1 MPRGRP
7 PLGSAHVDSLDGP
20 EESKQRLRVLLD
32 TISGACTIDDACRKL
47 GVSPARLHEMRQQAL
62 AGALAALA
70 PGRPGRP
77 ARQPEPG
84 EERIRELEHELDEAK
99 IDLQA
104 ARTRLLRGDAE
115 IEAERQAIF
124 EPGYAGQQFETAIA
138 QGETLR
144 IERWPCSTPR
154 ATRRSPSR

>member
-20 EESKQRLRVLLD
+20 EELKQRLRVVLD
-32 TISGACTIDDACRKL
+32 VIARACTIEDACCKL
-47 GVSPARLHEMRQQAL
+47 GVCPARLHEMRQQVL

-84 EERIRELEHELDEAK
+84 EERIRELEHELDEAR

-104 ARTRLLRGDAE
+104 ARTRLEIALVMPHVLRSGEDRKKNDT
-115 IEAERQAIF
+115 EAKARRVKRR
-124 EPGYAGQQFETAIA
+124 GG
-138 QGETLR
+138 
-144 IERWPCSTPR
+144 PR
-154 ATRRSPSR
+154 GGT